1 MYRIKLNEGLT
12 DVAINMIL
20 PASRG
25 PLASG
30 VNMGKSTVKS

>member
-12 DVAINMIL
+12 AVAINKIL
-20 PASRG
+20 PANCG
-25 PLASG
+25 PVASG